1 MRVGPPE
8 SFFSVQGLPGYV
20 AVGHTILSFPS
31 YAMSVSRSLRLSPSP
46 RSPRFFSLSSLSLFF
61 SARFLYRLVRFAIG
75 PLHDLARK
83 KKKKQKID
91 EKEWPRG
98 EQGCHKDD
106 PEESPAKWIR
116 YLTLTSSRVP
126 RVSSGTE
133 IVRW

>member
-46 RSPRFFSLSSLSLFF
+46 QSPRSFSSLLSFSLFL
-61 SARFLYRLVRFAIG
+61 RCFLYRSVRFAG
-75 PLHDLARK
+75 TTTQTRK
-83 KKKKQKID
+83 RRKKKQKID
-91 EKEWPRG
+91 EKERPRG